1 MLVFVPSMLTL
12 LLEYVQLE
20 QLPAAQML
28 TNPVPGARGVLRFDC
43 QGPWSYQSVAAE

>member
-20 QLPAAQML
+20 KLPAAQML
-28 TNPVPGARGVLRFDC
+28 TKAVPARGGSSIRVLYESPLEKKF
-43 QGPWSYQSVAAE
+43 